1 MREKEGRWGSRG
13 PNGSGDRIVHRD
25 LRKRYAVWVAGTKMS
40 YSICRK
46 YFGITN
52 GRKV

>member
-1 MREKEGRWGSRG
+1 MREKEGRWGSQG
-13 PNGSGDRIVHRD
+13 HTGSIDRIVHKD
-25 LRKRYAVWVAGTKMS
+25 LRKRYAGWVAGTKMS

-46 YFGITN
+46 YFGITD